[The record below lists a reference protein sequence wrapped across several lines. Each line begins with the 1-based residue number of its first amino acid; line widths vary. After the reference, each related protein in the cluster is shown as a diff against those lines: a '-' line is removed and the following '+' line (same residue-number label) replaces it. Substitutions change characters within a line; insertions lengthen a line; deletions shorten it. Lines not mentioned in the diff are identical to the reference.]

1 MKNFRRI
8 ILVIIML
15 FSFNVNVMAIE
26 VNSRIK
32 EQSKEVDFNI
42 TSKHAI
48 LYNLTSNEV
57 LYELNSE
64 EVTNIASLT
73 KIMGV
78 IVAIENVS
86 DLNEK
91 VTIKREVFN
100 GILGYSQA
108 GFKVGDV
115 VTVRDLLYGVMLPS
129 GADAANALAI
139 HVGGSVDG
147 FIEMM
152 NKKVNELGLENT
164 HFDNPIGMDS
174 DDNYSTASDIA
185 EMLLYGLKSD
195 IFKEIF
201 TSREYTV
208 PGLGL
213 KMKST
218 LIGYSRS
225 YGLDVTEITG
235 AKSGY
240 TDGAGLCLAS
250 TATIDEVDYLLVTI
264 KANTTSRSNAVRDSL
279 RIYDYYSSNYSFQTI
294 VEKEQVLATI
304 PTLFGKEK
312 TFKLK
317 ADKDI
322 ELYLENN
329 FRKNKL
335 KYEYEG
341 IDKLNYSIKKGDKLG
356 HITVTYRGE
365 ELIGYDVYLNEVIEY
380 YHPVLYAV
388 IIIAVIMMIWSL
400 IKIKERKKKSKAKKR
415 GK

>member
-1 MKNFRRI
+1 MKNFKKI
-8 ILVIIML
+8 ILIIIMI
-15 FSFNVNVMAIE
+15 FSFNINVMAIE

-32 EQSKEVDFNI
+32 EQSKEVNFNI

-57 LYELNSE
+57 LYELESDIT
-64 EVTNIASLT
+64 TNVASLT
-73 KIMGV
+73 KLIA
-78 IVAIENVS
+78 IVVALENV
-86 DLNEK
+86 DNLDEE
-91 VTIKREVFN
+91 VTIKREFFT
-100 GILGYSQA
+100 GISGYSQA

-139 HVGGSVDG
+139 HIGGSVDS
-147 FIEMM
+147 FVEMM
-152 NKKVNELGLENT
+152 NNKVKELGLKNT

-185 EMLLYGLKSD
+185 SILLYGLKND
-195 IFKEIF
+195 TFKEIF
-201 TSREYTV
+201 NSREYVV
-208 PGLGL
+208 PSTNL

-225 YGLDVTEITG
+225 YGLDVTEING

-279 RIYDYYSSNYSFQTI
+279 KIYDYYSSNYSYQTI

-304 PTLFGKEK
+304 PTLFGKNGD
-312 TFKLK
+312 FKLK

-322 ELYLENN
+322 KLYLENN

-335 KYEYEG
+335 KYNYKG

-356 HITVTYRGE
+356 SVTVTYRGE
-365 ELIGYDVYLNEVIEY
+365 ELLSYDVFLNEKIEY
-380 YHPVLYAV
+380 YHPSLY
-388 IIIAVIMMIWSL
+388 IIIVIALIMMIWSL
-400 IKIKERKKKSKAKKR
+400 KKISAKKKKK
-415 GK
+415 KTKKKKK